1 MKKIFYHVVTERP
14 MKLGQIINYDENN
27 HSGVYQRVYKIK
39 DKVDEIYSNPEKYKN
54 IALDHHTKVALRELA
69 MEEVRIKKYPEYP
82 SRLSSLYVSN
92 TLEEALKWYNI
103 FINMNRPVYQIVKVE
118 VKGKYFTGDAFN
130 CFDGTID
137 KEENLRLAEN
147 YWKNVPNSKEENPI
161 YETLVSG
168 PIKVIEIVKEF

>member
-1 MKKIFYHVVTERP
+1 MKQIFYHVVTERP

-39 DKVDEIYSNPEKYKN
+39 DKVDEIYLNPEKYKN
-54 IALDHHTKVALRELA
+54 IELDHHTKVALRELA
-69 MEEVRIKKYPEYP
+69 MEEVRIEKYSEYP

-103 FINMNRPVYQIVKVE
+103 FINLNRPVYQIVKVE
-118 VKGKYFTGDAFN
+118 VKGKCFTGDAFN

-147 YWKNVPNSKEENPI
+147 YWKNVPNPKEEFPI

-168 PIKVIEIVKEF
+168 PIKVIEIVKEY